1 MPIEQITL
9 LLNYILGSTT
19 IISIYIAWKSRKSEV
34 KKAEAI
40 AMENM
45 QTVYDKFT
53 EQTNRKF
60 EEMQSLINKQAE
72 EIKTLKSQ
80 IADNEKRCKQCQK

>member
-1 MPIEQITL
+1 MPIENITL

-19 IISIYIAWKSRKSEV
+19 LVSIYIAWKSRKSEV

-40 AMENM
+40 ALENM

-53 EQTNRKF
+53 AQTDKKF
-60 EEMQSLINKQAE
+60 EEMQALINQQAE
-72 EIKTLKSQ
+72 EIKNLKSQ
-80 IADNEKRCKQCQK
+80 IKDNEKRCKNCQK